1 MRTSEYLTNTSHK
14 IVVFKWYFPPKKMAG
29 FGCFVFSLS
38 TTVVCLFAFLVMV
51 RRPFYVHHTHVL
63 GPDEGEPKGEI
74 MEDEDEDQELDRKD
88 WSSPPWTLIL
98 SKCWM
103 PAATI
108 FCVAVV
114 TNVRTK
120 VWLNTAIVG
129 FNYHPSS
136 ADGVPRC
143 RLPGRTGQ
151 PSSWITVARGLL
163 LAGHLVRMRNFYI
176 TNNFGSCRCLHYYLL
191 Y

>member
-1 MRTSEYLTNTSHK
+1 
-14 IVVFKWYFPPKKMAG
+14 MAG

-51 RRPFYVHHTHVL
+51 RRQFYVHHTHVTGL
-63 GPDEGEPKGEI
+63 EDSRETREEAV
-74 MEDEDEDQELDRKD
+74 EDEDEDQELDRKD

-98 SKCWM
+98 TKCWM

-120 VWLNTAIVG
+120 G
-129 FNYHPSS
+129 FFSQLWEIQVPPLFCRWCTPAPPPWSS
-136 ADGVPRC
+136 RPTQFMDHSGTRSTS
-143 RLPGRTGQ
+143 RRSPG
-151 PSSWITVARGLL
+151 AY
-163 LAGHLVRMRNFYI
+163 AEF
-176 TNNFGSCRCLHYYLL
+176 LHC
-191 Y
+191 